1 MAIEYLFLFSPLLGI
16 ISFISISLLLRNI
29 YKHNPKPTEISP
41 PPPPGKTGWP
51 LVGETLEYL
60 SYLRNGALDKFV
72 SDRSNRYASKV
83 FTTSLFGYPM
93 AILCGAEGNK
103 FLFSNENKLVR
114 IWLPSSVQKIFPKS
128 HDTTIHEDIIKLQ
141 KMVGAFFKENAVQTL
156 VGQIDSTMKQHVK
169 TFHDCEQINVRNVAG
184 KYTLAVAC
192 RLFLGMDEPE
202 KLEPVKEIAAGI
214 LSMGINFPGTAF
226 HRALKAYK
234 ALCAEIVEIIKQK
247 KMDHLEKKALPTQD
261 ILSHMLL
268 ATDENGTFL
277 NEADITSNLVGLL
290 HAGFDPIR
298 AALTF
303 VMKYMAELPHV
314 YNEVLREQMEIAKSK
329 KEKDQVLLN
338 WEDTRKMRYS
348 WNVACEV
355 MRLMPPVLGTFRE
368 AITDFTY
375 DRYLIPKGMKIHW
388 ISHSTHKDPKHFKN
402 PEKFDPSRFEGN
414 GPPPFAFVPFG
425 GGPCMCPGNEYTKL
439 VILVFMH
446 NIVTNFKWELLI
458 ANEKVTFDPHP
469 RPAHGL
475 PVCLYP
481 HKP

>member
-1 MAIEYLFLFSPLLGI
+1 MLGNLKPFNDRPANLSYGNRVSVPFLSPP
-16 ISFISISLLLRNI
+16 RN
-29 YKHNPKPTEISP
+29 YFLHLYFSP
-41 PPPPGKTGWP
+41 PPQHLQTQSQTNRNFPTTPPGKTGWP

-72 SDRSNRYASKV
+72 SDRSNSCKKWWE
-83 FTTSLFGYPM
+83 L
-93 AILCGAEGNK
+93 
-103 FLFSNENKLVR
+103 
-114 IWLPSSVQKIFPKS
+114 
-128 HDTTIHEDIIKLQ
+128 
-141 KMVGAFFKENAVQTL
+141 FFKENAVQTL
-156 VGQIDSTMKQHVK
+156 VGQIDSTMKQYVK

-234 ALCAEIVEIIKQK
+234 ALCAEIEEIIKQK

-268 ATDENGTFL
+268 ATDENGTFF

-329 KEKDQVLLN
+329 KEKDQVLLI

-375 DRYLIPKGMKIHW
+375 DGHLIPKGMKIHW

-414 GPPPFAFVPFG
+414 APPPFAFVPFG

-439 VILVFMH
+439 VILAFMH